1 MKKRQ
6 LLTTAQAKF
15 QQKMRLFLLEA
26 VRKELENDIYKFYVG
41 TSYRHL
47 TIWDK
52 GEVVD
57 LTPPHDVLG
66 QKIGQYLPKDDKSK
80 RDDEEEL

>member
-1 MKKRQ
+1 M
-6 LLTTAQAKF
+6 
-15 QQKMRLFLLEA
+15 
-26 VRKELENDIYKFYVG
+26 G

-66 QKIGQYLPKDDKSK
+66 QKMGQYLPKDDKL
-80 RDDEEEL
+80 RDDEEKL